1 MVGKAVDFL
10 TPLTSS
16 VKVFRHLLMTRG
28 YTSQFLM
35 NLQDYPLPL
44 PQQIW

>member
-16 VKVFRHLLMTRG
+16 VKVFR
-28 YTSQFLM
+28 Y
-35 NLQDYPLPL
+35 LPKARVVL
-44 PQQIW
+44 TVSSL